1 MNARFSSFSRHNWV
15 LAGEHFALRVG
26 SFAFSMVSAHAILWF
41 FNSLS
46 KVQDSDPFQRFV
58 PYVIAGGFG
67 LLGYFVSRGLV
78 YRMMRK
84 ERIRVYIAIV
94 LLFEFVEI
102 VCNFAQAVS
111 SVPQVDWLSRMTGR
125 PHDALSFLLYIA
137 YSIVPVVT
145 FVLAVVDMD
154 LEKEKLSAASRAPLV
169 ARTTAV
175 APRASALAPVTP
187 TPVVRPAAV
196 PVMTRGQG
204 NGQAGVMPAL
214 PMRQAPVVAP
224 DHSTVK
230 GPSGFNFPYPK
241 TKQNGASGQEGNGSR
256 GEIAVLS

>member
-1 MNARFSSFSRHNWV
+1 MDTRFPSFPRRNWV

-41 FNSLS
+41 FNSLAM
-46 KVQDSDPFQRFV
+46 VQDSDPLQRYV

-84 ERIRVYIAIV
+84 ERIRVYIAIC
-94 LLFEFVEI
+94 LLFEFVEV

-111 SVPQVDWLSRMTGR
+111 SVPHVDWLSRMRGG
-125 PHDALSFLLYIA
+125 PHDGLSFVLYVA

-154 LEKEKLSAASRAPLV
+154 LEKEKLSAASVRASL
-169 ARTTAV
+169 
-175 APRASALAPVTP
+175 APRSAVTTLRATTVPNVPARSAPV
-187 TPVVRPAAV
+187 VVPQRTQGNGNGLPKAAV
-196 PVMTRGQG
+196 PVLTNTPG
-204 NGQAGVMPAL
+204 NGTMHP
-214 PMRQAPVVAP
+214 RP
-224 DHSTVK
+224 DATTSN
-230 GPSGFNFPYPK
+230 GFRFPFAK
-241 TKQNGASGQEGNGSR
+241 R
-256 GEIAVLS
+256 GGDDSAMAVQMVE

>member
-1 MNARFSSFSRHNWV
+1 MTALRSFSRHNWV

-46 KVQDSDPFQRFV
+46 MVQDSDPFQRFV

-111 SVPQVDWLSRMTGR
+111 SVPQVDWLSRMHGG
-125 PHDALSFLLYIA
+125 PHDGLSVLLYVA

-154 LEKEKLSAASRAPLV
+154 LEKEKLNTTSASLAGASRA
-169 ARTTAV
+169 AFTT
-175 APRASALAPVTP
+175 PRASAPGASARPV
-187 TPVVRPAAV
+187 PVAVPARTQATGNGNGQPKTAV
-196 PVMTRGQG
+196 PVFVTPSTIGNKPPSLGTSAPG
-204 NGQAGVMPAL
+204 NGW
-214 PMRQAPVVAP
+214 
-224 DHSTVK
+224 K
-230 GPSGFNFPYPK
+230 FPFG
-241 TKQNGASGQEGNGSR
+241 KQGRDSEM
-256 GEIAVLS
+256 AVQVIE